1 MTSFYFSATR
11 DQYYATAN
19 IYDASGNRA
28 WKLGGEVNWMWNNG
42 QGWQAYGDLNLRTWY
57 QSDLALRRR
66 SATSRCQ
73 GDVVYFTD
81 QAMTKHY
88 FISGQRI
95 ASKLAESLAPEV
107 AHALKDKPVTP
118 LSSDLK
124 ELGANMAERIKRDF
138 NCVGLDYNA
147 FYPGEPHLKA
157 LENLLNA
164 PEQPDEYQVFF
175 YHSDHLGSSSF
186 ITDINGDATQHLQY
200 LPFGEDFVHQQ
211 NTAAYYTPYTFSGKE
226 RDVETSLSYFG
237 ARYYEAG
244 LSVWLSVDPM
254 SDERQGLSP
263 YNYCQWN
270 PIRLVDP
277 TGLLDQEGSQSG
289 GNPTVPQNPTPLPTH
304 PTLPNMNSGS
314 TSQEPIPSL
323 PQRVQSIQ
331 SERTVQPG
339 TPLQTAGKTVQ
350 AVGLVADAT
359 AIGLKKVKPNAISYT
374 TPNGSNVS
382 VATSTLKNGVKAA
395 TTGVFFT
402 GLAIDVVQ
410 TASGEQTPGRL
421 IANTIVGGSSAV
433 IGGVLGLAIAGGYG
447 VLSMTGV
454 LDGPIGP
461 AQSIPPT
468 LMSLPDASF
477 VQPRYVKP

>member
-1 MTSFYFSATR
+1 MLENRLSATR

-57 QSDLALRRR
+57 QSDLV
-66 SATSRCQ
+66 TI
-73 GDVVYFTD
+73 TD

-107 AHALKDKPVTP
+107 AHALKDKPVTL

-124 ELGANMAERIKRDF
+124 ELGANMAVRIKRDF

-147 FYPGEPHLKA
+147 FYPGEPHLEA
-157 LENLLNA
+157 LENLLKT
-164 PEQPDEYQVFF
+164 PEQPDEYQLYF

-226 RDVETSLSYFG
+226 RDVETNLSYFG

-254 SDERQGLSP
+254 ADKFPNISS
-263 YNYCQWN
+263 YNYCSWN
-270 PIRLVDP
+270 PVKLKDP
-277 TGLLDQEGSQSG
+277 D
-289 GNPTVPQNPTPLPTH
+289 GNNPIL
-304 PTLPNMNSGS
+304 GF
-314 TSQEPIPSL
+314 
-323 PQRVQSIQ
+323 
-331 SERTVQPG
+331 
-339 TPLQTAGKTVQ
+339 
-350 AVGLVADAT
+350 
-359 AIGLKKVKPNAISYT
+359 AIGFALDVITQVAIEGKAINDVNYWQ
-374 TPNGSNVS
+374 
-382 VATSTLKNGVKAA
+382 ST
-395 TTGVFFT
+395 
-402 GLAIDVVQ
+402 I
-410 TASGEQTPGRL
+410 S
-421 IANTIVGGSSAV
+421 GGSSALS
-433 IGGVLGLAIAGGYG
+433 GGISAVKNFSTAARVATEMVVDAAASAAQQAVDPETKNIDPIKMITDAALGQAGSKAKVVGNQELKVQQNAVSRTQRIAANDPTSTGRAANASNAQQALKTSHNMNNAAATGT
-447 VLSMTGV
+447 TGV
-454 LDGPIGP
+454 LQSTVGNIVTTPEASSSILNTNPIQVTP
-461 AQSIPPT
+461 QDNTRVVTPVII
-468 LMSLPDASF
+468 
-477 VQPRYVKP
+477 QP